1 MKGKFIQVKTAIY
14 IKGRKL
20 NLIPWIIVISLIV
33 LTVGGTLLW
42 VYVIEPAAI
51 RASRVQ
57 LEYDPAADSYY
68 DPEKKITYLRAPV
81 YYQAGSV
88 LSDPVYGMAGERL
101 LYRVGTLTS
110 DAVSGDKLTLESASD
125 WLSVGK
131 ERGMLLYYNKDSVT
145 VPKIGEFEPETVY
158 ICSTTDLTAAQ
169 SEMGA
174 SIFFPKGFFDG
185 GCENFYEGEEYEDST
200 LFRQLRV
207 SSSKYGFMQ
216 MVLYLYKN
224 EKTGDYYIYLPQEKI
239 FAAADSDMLDIFF
252 KSYDEAAGSGESGK

>member
-1 MKGKFIQVKTAIY
+1 M
-14 IKGRKL
+14 
-20 NLIPWIIVISLIV
+20 IPWIILLSLII

-42 VYVIEPAAI
+42 VYVIEPAAVK
-51 RASRVQ
+51 ASRVQ
-57 LEYDPAADSYY
+57 LEYDAAADSYY
-68 DPEKKITYLRAPV
+68 DPEKNITYLRAPV
-81 YYQAGSV
+81 YYQAGSI

-110 DAVSGDKLTLESASD
+110 EDGSSDKLTLESASD

-131 ERGMLLYYNKDSVT
+131 ERGMLLYYNKDSVSI
-145 VPKIGEFEPETVY
+145 PKIDEFEPETVY
-158 ICSTTDLTAAQ
+158 ICSTSDLTAAQ
-169 SEMGA
+169 SEMAA
-174 SIFFPKGFFDG
+174 SIFFPEGFFDG
-185 GCENFYEGEEYEDST
+185 TCENLYEGEEYEEST

-239 FAAADSDMLDIFF
+239 FAKTDSEMLDIFF
-252 KSYDEAAGSGESGK
+252 RSYDEAASSGESEQ